1 MRRKMDSLRGKLLV
15 SSPKILDPNFR
26 RTVVLIAEHTDE
38 GAMGFVLNRPAAVT
52 VGDAVPDLAWL
63 ADSGDQIHV
72 GGPVA
77 AQSVIVLAE
86 FDDPSL
92 AAMVVMGDL
101 GFIPAEPEDADALTA
116 ATRRKRVFAGH
127 AGWGPDQLEAEVED
141 GSWIIVGALPDDAF
155 CDDPDALWRDVL
167 DRAGG
172 RHLLMATLPMDP
184 SLN

>member
-1 MRRKMDSLRGKLLV
+1 M
-15 SSPKILDPNFR
+15 
-26 RTVVLIAEHTDE
+26 A
-38 GAMGFVLNRPAAVT
+38 
-52 VGDAVPDLAWL
+52 
-63 ADSGDQIHV
+63 
-72 GGPVA
+72 
-77 AQSVIVLAE
+77 
-86 FDDPSL
+86 
-92 AAMVVMGDL
+92 VMGDL

-127 AGWGPDQLEAEVED
+127 AGWGPGQLEAEVED

-172 RHLLMATLPMDP
+172 RHLLMATLPIDP

>member
-1 MRRKMDSLRGKLLV
+1 MDSLRGNLLL

-63 ADSGDQIHV
+63 ADSGDQLHV

-92 AAMVVMGDL
+92 AAMVFTGDL
-101 GFIPAEPEDADALTA
+101 GFIPAEPGDADALTA

-127 AGWGPDQLEAEVED
+127 SGWGPGQLEAEMED
-141 GSWIIVGALPDDAF
+141 DSWIVVPALADDVF
-155 CDDPDALWRDVL
+155 CDDPDALWLRVL
-167 DRAGG
+167 QRAGG
-172 RHLLMATLPMDP
+172 EHVLMATLPMDP

>member
-1 MRRKMDSLRGKLLV
+1 MDSLRGNLIV

-26 RTVVLIAEHTDE
+26 RTVVLIAEHTEE

-63 ADSGDQIHV
+63 ADSADPVHV

-77 AQSVIVLAE
+77 TQSVIVLAE

-92 AAMVVMGDL
+92 AAMVVTADL
-101 GFIPAEPEDADALTA
+101 GFIPAEPDEPDALAA

-127 AGWGPDQLEAEVED
+127 SGWGAGQLEAEMED
-141 GSWIIVGALPDDAF
+141 ESWIVVPAVPDDVF
-155 CDDPDALWRDVL
+155 CDDPDALWRRVL
-167 DRAGG
+167 QRAGG
-172 RHLLMATLPMDP
+172 DHLLMATLPIDP

>member
-1 MRRKMDSLRGKLLV
+1 MDSLRGQLLV

-26 RTVVLIAEHTDE
+26 RTVVLIAEHTAE
-38 GAMGFVLNRPAAVT
+38 GAMGFVLTRPAAVT

-63 ADSGDQIHV
+63 ADSADQIYV

-92 AAMVVMGDL
+92 AAMVVTGDL
-101 GFIPAEPEDADALTA
+101 GFIPADPPDADALA
-116 ATRRKRVFAGH
+116 ASTRRTRVFAGH
-127 AGWGPDQLEAEVED
+127 SGWGPGQLEDELGED
-141 GSWIIVGALPDDAF
+141 SWIVLTALADDVF
-155 CDDPDALWRDVL
+155 GEDPDELWRRVL
-167 DRAGG
+167 QRAGG
-172 RHLLMATLPMDP
+172 EHVLMATLPMDP